1 MQNQNFINFKKV
13 RSLGGMLSDTLKFL
27 STEWQPFFMTIVK
40 LAIVPVLIAI
50 AAAIYFLMQSN
61 SFYGGLLDLNSFD
74 GGGIE
79 DINFNFSSIFVPL
92 AIFSFSYLIAYA
104 LVTVA
109 SLSYIKSYIKNRG
122 IINYEEIQNDA
133 KTTFWSYVGLF
144 FVVGIIV
151 FIGTLF
157 CFLPGIY
164 FVVVLSLS
172 IPIMIFQNSGVLDS
186 INGAFTLIKDNWW
199 ETFGILIVVQILI
212 LIISFIVQ
220 LPVGIYQGVDT
231 AVMLQGEYPNE
242 LLELFSDP
250 IYLILLGI
258 SYLVKFILYIISTI
272 VTVFI
277 YFDIRE
283 QKNPTS
289 NDIIDEIGLS

>member
-13 RSLGGMLSDTLKFL
+13 RSLGDMLSDTLKFL

-61 SFYGGLLDLNSFD
+61 SFYGGLLDLNSLD
-74 GGGIE
+74 GSEIE
-79 DINFNFSSIFVPL
+79 DINFNFSSILVPL

-109 SLSYIKSYIKNRG
+109 SLSYIKSYIKNKG

-220 LPVGIYQGVDT
+220 LPVGMYQGVDT
-231 AVMLQGEYPNE
+231 TVMLQGEYPNE

-250 IYLILLGI
+250 VYLILLGI

-277 YFDIRE
+277 YFDKRE

>member
-13 RSLGGMLSDTLKFL
+13 RSLGDMLSDTLKFL

-61 SFYGGLLDLNSFD
+61 SFYGGLLDLNSLD
-74 GGGIE
+74 GSEIE
-79 DINFNFSSIFVPL
+79 DINFNFSSILVPL

-109 SLSYIKSYIKNRG
+109 SLSYIKSYIKNKG

-220 LPVGIYQGVDT
+220 LPVGMYQGVNT
-231 AVMLQGEYPNE
+231 TVMLQGEYPNE

-250 IYLILLGI
+250 VYLILLGI

>member
-13 RSLGGMLSDTLKFL
+13 RSLGDMLSDTLKFL

-61 SFYGGLLDLNSFD
+61 SFYGGLLDLNSLD

-79 DINFNFSSIFVPL
+79 DINFNFSSILVPL

-109 SLSYIKSYIKNRG
+109 SLSYIKSYIKNKG

-220 LPVGIYQGVDT
+220 LPVGMYQGVDT

-250 IYLILLGI
+250 VYLMLLGI

>member
-13 RSLGGMLSDTLKFL
+13 RSLGDMLSDTLKFL

-61 SFYGGLLDLNSFD
+61 SFYGGLLDLNSLD

-79 DINFNFSSIFVPL
+79 DINFNFSSILVPL

-109 SLSYIKSYIKNRG
+109 SLSYIKSYIKNKG

-133 KTTFWSYVGLF
+133 KTSFWPYVGLF

-220 LPVGIYQGVDT
+220 LPVGMYQGVDT

-250 IYLILLGI
+250 VYLILLGI
-258 SYLVKFILYIISTI
+258 SYLVKFILYVISTI

>member
-13 RSLGGMLSDTLKFL
+13 RSLGDMLSDTLKFL

-61 SFYGGLLDLNSFD
+61 SFYGGLLDLNSLD
-74 GGGIE
+74 GSEIE
-79 DINFNFSSIFVPL
+79 DINFNFSSILVPL

-109 SLSYIKSYIKNRG
+109 SLSYIKSYIKNKG

-220 LPVGIYQGVDT
+220 LPVGMYQGVDT

>member
-13 RSLGGMLSDTLKFL
+13 RSLGNMLSDTLKFL

-61 SFYGGLLDLNSFD
+61 SFYGGLLDLNSLD
-74 GGGIE
+74 GSEIE
-79 DINFNFSSIFVPL
+79 DINFNFSSVLVPL

-109 SLSYIKSYIKNRG
+109 SLSYIKSYIKNKG

-220 LPVGIYQGVDT
+220 LPVGMYQGVDT

>member
-13 RSLGGMLSDTLKFL
+13 RSLGNMLSDTLKFL

-61 SFYGGLLDLNSFD
+61 SFYGGLLDLNSLD
-74 GGGIE
+74 GSEIE
-79 DINFNFSSIFVPL
+79 DINFNFSSVLVPL

-109 SLSYIKSYIKNRG
+109 SLSYIKSYIKNKG

-164 FVVVLSLS
+164 FAVVLSLS

-199 ETFGILIVVQILI
+199 ETFGILIIVQILI

-220 LPVGIYQGVDT
+220 LPVGMYQGVDT

>member
-13 RSLGGMLSDTLKFL
+13 RSLGDMLSDTLKFL

-61 SFYGGLLDLNSFD
+61 SFYGGLLDLNSLD
-74 GGGIE
+74 GSEIE
-79 DINFNFSSIFVPL
+79 DINFNFSSILVPL

-109 SLSYIKSYIKNRG
+109 SLSYIKSYIKNKG

-164 FVVVLSLS
+164 FAVVLSLS

-199 ETFGILIVVQILI
+199 ETFGILIIVQILI

-220 LPVGIYQGVDT
+220 LPVGMYQGVDT

>member
-13 RSLGGMLSDTLKFL
+13 RSLGDMLSDTLKFL

-61 SFYGGLLDLNSFD
+61 SFYGGLLDLNSLD
-74 GGGIE
+74 GSEIE
-79 DINFNFSSIFVPL
+79 DINFNFSSILVPL

-109 SLSYIKSYIKNRG
+109 SLSYIKSYIKNKG

-220 LPVGIYQGVDT
+220 LPVGMYQGVDT
-231 AVMLQGEYPNE
+231 TVMLQGEYPNE

-250 IYLILLGI
+250 VYLILLGI

>member
-13 RSLGGMLSDTLKFL
+13 RSLGDMLSDTLKFL

-61 SFYGGLLDLNSFD
+61 SFYGGLLDLNSLD
-74 GGGIE
+74 SGGIE
-79 DINFNFSSIFVPL
+79 DINFNFSSILVPL

-109 SLSYIKSYIKNRG
+109 SLSYIKSYIKNKG

-220 LPVGIYQGVDT
+220 LPVGMYQGVDT
-231 AVMLQGEYPNE
+231 TVMLQGEYPNE

-250 IYLILLGI
+250 VYLILLGI

>member
-13 RSLGGMLSDTLKFL
+13 RSLGDMLSDTLKFL

-61 SFYGGLLDLNSFD
+61 SFYGGLLDLNSLD

-186 INGAFTLIKDNWW
+186 INGAFALIKDNWW

-220 LPVGIYQGVDT
+220 LPVGMYQGVDT